1 MQITPTV
8 TFRGIHHSDALEA
21 DIRARI
27 GKLGTYYESIIGC
40 RVLVE
45 MLQRHHERG
54 NRCHVRIDLTVP
66 GDEIVVSHEAR
77 IRSTVR
83 QLQAE
88 KTMKAQESDPGR
100 KQAYTA
106 VHDAFDIARRQLQD
120 FARRQ
125 RGAVKQAARPPRGR
139 VVRLFPIGEFG
150 YIETRDG
157 HEVYFQ
163 KSAVVGGPFDRLTV
177 GSIVAFTEE
186 AGQQGPQASTVRLT
200 HPRAKRPPS
209 KSSVSGRSPIS
220 SAG

>member
-1 MQITPTV
+1 MQIAPTI
-8 TFRGIHHSDALEA
+8 TFRGIDHSDALEA

-27 GKLGTYYESIIGC
+27 DKLATYYESIIGC

-54 NRCHVRIDLTVP
+54 NRYHVRIDLRVP

-83 QLQAE
+83 KLEVE
-88 KTMKAQESDPGR
+88 KTKKAQEPDPER
-100 KQAYTA
+100 KQAATA
-106 VHDAFDIARRQLQD
+106 VHKAFDIARRRLQD

-125 RGAVKQAARPPRGR
+125 RGAVKQSVRLPLGR
-139 VVRLFPIGEFG
+139 VARLFPDGEFG

-163 KSAVVGGPFDRLTV
+163 KSSVVGDAFDRLTV
-177 GSIVAFTEE
+177 GSIVAFAEE
-186 AGQQGPQASTVRLT
+186 AGRQGPQASTVRLT
-200 HPRAKRPPS
+200 HPRVKRVARASASDRP
-209 KSSVSGRSPIS
+209 PIS